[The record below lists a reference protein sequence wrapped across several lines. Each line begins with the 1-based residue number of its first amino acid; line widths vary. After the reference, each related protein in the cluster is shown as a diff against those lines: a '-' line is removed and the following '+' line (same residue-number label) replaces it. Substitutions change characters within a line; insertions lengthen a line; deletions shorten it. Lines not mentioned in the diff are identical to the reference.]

1 VKYKSLAIVALHRA
15 LTLFPLWSVVVGV
28 VLGTIVGDVYGLN
41 RWHFFCGFSLVV
53 LVGVFFSRFFESL
66 TSVWRCKSPIFLTIC
81 SFLLALGLHG
91 YQVDRQRLAV
101 GCLEYLSRSTQS
113 LTEQQSTLPRADVR
127 VRGIVIDTGVRGD
140 GPYLIKV
147 SSLRLASSPS
157 IQENFPTGVRVEMRK
172 GYTRAK
178 VFPATLS
185 LGDIVDVCGV
195 LERVPALRNPH
206 GFDRAKWRHRQGV
219 DLQLLVY
226 SKVDICGVSLIR
238 IPAREMIS
246 WRAWIREKIV
256 AGLAPDSDPARLI
269 CAVVLGERPS
279 KKSNVFSVDTSKTS
293 TDSDEENDDGR
304 MMIDDFR
311 ESGTLHVFAVSGLHV
326 GMVGALLAF
335 FLWFLRVPRWLMILL
350 TILGIIVYA
359 GVTGF
364 RPPAVRAVIMATI
377 FLSGFLFLRMPTL
390 INSLG
395 ASAIVVLLWDGHQL
409 FTPGFQLSY
418 GVLLAIALLTFL
430 WMKLFAPIAT
440 LDPFMPRELISRH
453 QEWWLKQRE
462 KFQGALAV
470 SCAAWVGSSPLIW
483 YYFGLISPV
492 AILAGIALMS
502 LVFMLLALAMISLV
516 LGVIWTPLGVGV
528 NHANALLAQATHST
542 AAWFADWP
550 MSHYYR
556 KPSPPKG
563 GRITVFD
570 LPEGGGSSLL
580 EVGGGVLIDSGRSDC
595 FRYDVLPYL
604 DYLRLSPDS
613 LVLTHADVKHVG
625 AMGECLL
632 RYHSKQALIP
642 RKDLRSPRYRG
653 FLSRAEMSGCRLITP
668 VRRQRFLLDEQDED
682 TVLEVLQAPAEF
694 DAFGRADDAG
704 LVLRFHWRGWRIL
717 FMGDAG
723 FKTENRLL
731 NQAENGLDIRADI
744 IVMGRNAYDITGGID
759 FLKKVHPRVIISS
772 NAPFPAYEK
781 IPTKWK
787 RELSEL
793 DIFLFDQ
800 GVFGA
805 ITMTVDENRMILSPM
820 LSDLEDSKISPDKP
834 LILTR

>member
-1 VKYKSLAIVALHRA
+1 MKYKNLAIVALNRS

-28 VLGTIVGDVYGLN
+28 ILGTIVGDVYGLN
-41 RWHFFCGFSLVV
+41 WWQFFCGFSFIV
-53 LVGVFFSRFFESL
+53 LAGVFFSSFFESL
-66 TSVWRCKSPIFLTIC
+66 GRVWRWKSPIFLGVC

-91 YQVDRQRLAV
+91 YQIDSQRLAV
-101 GCLEYLSRSTQS
+101 DCLVGSSRSTQS
-113 LTEQQSTLPRADVR
+113 LTESQLASPRVDVR

-147 SSLRLASSPS
+147 SSLSSTSSPS
-157 IQENFPTGVRVEMRK
+157 IQENFPKGVRVEMRK

-185 LGDIVDVCGV
+185 LGDIIDARGV
-195 LERVPALRNPH
+195 LEHIPALRNPH

-226 SKVDICGVSLIR
+226 SKVDICGVSLMR
-238 IPAREMIS
+238 VPAREMIS
-246 WRAWIREKIV
+246 WRSWIRDKIV
-256 AGLAPDSDPARLI
+256 AGLDSNSDPARLI
-269 CAVVLGERPS
+269 RAVVLGERPP
-279 KKSNVFSVDTSKTS
+279 KKSDVFSVDASKSS
-293 TDSDEENDDGR
+293 TNSDEENDGGR
-304 MMIDDFR
+304 VMIDDFR

-326 GMVGALLAF
+326 GMVGTLLAF
-335 FLWFLRVPRWLMILL
+335 FFWFIRVPRWLMILL
-350 TILGIIVYA
+350 TIFGIIVYA

-430 WMKLFAPIAT
+430 WMKFFAPIAT
-440 LDPFMPRELISRH
+440 LDPFMPRELLSRP

-483 YYFGLISPV
+483 YYFGLVSPV

-542 AAWFADWP
+542 AAWFSDWP

-563 GRITVFD
+563 GRITIFD
-570 LPEGGGSSLL
+570 LPEGGGASLL
-580 EVGGGVLIDSGRSDC
+580 EMGGGVLIDSGRSDS
-595 FRYDVLPYL
+595 FRYNVLPYL

-625 AMGECLL
+625 AMSECLL
-632 RYHSKQALIP
+632 RYHSKQAIIP
-642 RKDLRSPRYRG
+642 RKDHRSLTYRG
-653 FLSRAEMSGCRLITP
+653 FLSRAEILGCQLITP
-668 VRRQRFLLDEQDED
+668 VRHQRFLLDEEDEGV
-682 TVLEVLQAPAEF
+682 VLEVLQAPAEF
-694 DAFGRADDAG
+694 DAFGRADDTG
-704 LVLRFHWRGWRIL
+704 LVLLLHWQGWRIL

-723 FKTENRLL
+723 FITENRLL
-731 NQAENGLDIRADI
+731 NQVKDGLNIRADI
-744 IVMGRNAYDITGGID
+744 IVMGRNAHDITGSLD
-759 FLKKVHPRVIISS
+759 FIKVVHPQVIISS
-772 NAPFPAYEK
+772 NASFPAYEK

-805 ITMTVDENRMILSPM
+805 ITMTVDEKRMILTPM
-820 LSDLEDSKISPDKP
+820 LSDLVDSKISPDNP
-834 LILTR
+834 LILSR